1 MWVDMNLFYT
11 YFEFELILLFRPL
24 WKSTHPIISAETTYR
39 IREKSS
45 LVEENK
51 VEMYV
56 DRVYNTIQSSQA
68 TGQRTLMV
76 ADDDDGLATLTSM
89 VIVNKK

>member
-1 MWVDMNLFYT
+1 MNLFYT

-56 DRVYNTIQSSQA
+56 NRVYNNTIQSSQA
-68 TGQRTLMV
+68 TGQRTLMM